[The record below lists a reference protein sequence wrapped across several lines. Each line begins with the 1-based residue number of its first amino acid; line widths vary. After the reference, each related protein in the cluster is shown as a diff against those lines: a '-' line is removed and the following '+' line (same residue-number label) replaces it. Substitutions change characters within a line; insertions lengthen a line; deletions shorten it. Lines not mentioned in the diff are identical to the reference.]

1 MCALVMSPNLS
12 YYVFITTIIILVVN
26 LYRTWFLDGK
36 TYLVINKSA
45 NVLKGLMSC
54 STVHCVYSQGWTIS
68 DITCLRI
75 LLNSLDTYVI
85 QRITKNL
92 SYIVLCYSCSS
103 CGLLYQHEESSSD
116 NDSFEL
122 CKMYQFVSLIQNS
135 YTFSVIMEVKQK
147 QHNIKRYVIICTRYT

>member
-1 MCALVMSPNLS
+1 MCPLVMSPNLS

-54 STVHCVYSQGWTIS
+54 STLCSQGWTIT

-75 LLNSLDTYVI
+75 LLISLDTYVI

-92 SYIVLCYSCSS
+92 PYIVLCYSCSS
-103 CGLLYQHEESSSD
+103 WGPLYQHEESSSD

-122 CKMYQFVSLIQNS
+122 CKMYQFVSLIYNS
-135 YTFSVIMEVKQK
+135 YMFQLSWK
-147 QHNIKRYVIICTRYT
+147 

>member
-1 MCALVMSPNLS
+1 MC
-12 YYVFITTIIILVVN
+12 
-26 LYRTWFLDGK
+26 
-36 TYLVINKSA
+36 
-45 NVLKGLMSC
+45 
-54 STVHCVYSQGWTIS
+54 SQGWTIS

-75 LLNSLDTYVI
+75 LLISLDTYVI

-92 SYIVLCYSCSS
+92 PYIVLCYSCSS
-103 CGLLYQHEESSSD
+103 WGPLYQHEESSSD

-147 QHNIKRYVIICTRYT
+147 QHIIKRYVILCTGHT